1 MKKFN
6 KWFLICFKEWFINE
20 EKFHEANESPGPGW
34 FQWKV
39 PFDDKYGK
47 FSKGDTVW
55 YHPGDKKILPMG
67 SQPKSSTTQS
77 SSQSISTPSTPS
89 PSISSAQSSSMMR
102 RPVKTTLDSLGE
114 WIWAKS
120 IAINNEY
127 EIPKVNLDLA
137 MKKKDEQNWM
147 FVILDPEEGRLV
159 SRGLIP
165 ATEIKNIVKSQKN
178 ESGQLVKGK
187 KPSEILE
194 AITPPK
200 KSSGGLTIPEERI
213 TPEQK
218 AIEDKFVKMLASP
231 QQSHMV
237 INALAGSGKTTV
249 LKHLAWKFGKGKKWL
264 YLVFNSKNR
273 AEAKEEFPPT
283 TQVETTNS
291 FSGREILGK
300 NHLKPTDRIQSF
312 SFKEKSRMV
321 ADSQGFKELIK
332 SLRIPNQEEVYGT
345 DPKRLGG
352 TEKSLWYTL
361 RSINLEFKS
370 EALKFLGLAKSFA
383 VDPRSKQ
390 EVADNLRK
398 IMKKYD
404 LNTNLDNIK
413 ERIQKNSPWMEE
425 YINNLMGE
433 NFIKRDFTEELIK
446 ATSWLLDEVMPHAS
460 QEKFTADTGNQE
472 GTQQVLGTKRDFD
485 DDLWFAAIHAD
496 ELKWP
501 KYEVVFADEVQ
512 DFNIAQQIILKKLAE
527 NGAKIVAVGDPNQ
540 AIYRFRGADSNAFGQ
555 LSDMLKAQSH
565 EKDVEQ
571 EITQNFRSRQ
581 AVIDMSNEEGRKT
594 GHVSNLVKGR
604 DFKDGPGKLGRG
616 VATNGEVNYEQ
627 AFETLNSEMR
637 DMGEVKQTAFLSRT
651 NEPLV
656 HASLRL
662 MKDGIPFIILG
673 KDIGGDL
680 NKHIKKI
687 IDLFKLNNYS
697 SVDELLMA
705 MHNHNE
711 EQTDKHSGKAAMSGK
726 LKELK
731 EITDALSSA
740 AEQFIQ
746 EYPNGNIDS
755 LKRWLSDKFGGLD
768 LEKSGSQGDA
778 DRAEYKKKVKE
789 LNPVILSTVHRSKGF
804 QFQRV
809 YILRDDMWPHPRST
823 RQEDLEQEMNNKYIG
838 RTRAE
843 DELHVLEL
851 KGQPG
856 VKE

>member
-1 MKKFN
+1 MNKFN

-20 EKFHEANESPGPGW
+20 EKFHENNESPGPGW

-39 PFDDKYGK
+39 PFNDKYGK

-67 SQPKSSTTQS
+67 SQPKSIKTTQSSQSMSTPSISTPSISTTQS
-77 SSQSISTPSTPS
+77 SSMSK
-89 PSISSAQSSSMMR
+89 
-102 RPVKTTLDSLGE
+102 PVKTTLDLLGE

-127 EIPKVNLDLA
+127 GIPEVNLDLA

-165 ATEIKNIVKSQKN
+165 TAEIKSIVKSQKN

-200 KSSGGLTIPEERI
+200 KSSVGLTIPEERI

-332 SLRIPNQEEVYGT
+332 SLNIPNQEEIYGT

-390 EVADNLRK
+390 DVVDNLRK

-404 LNTNLDNIK
+404 LNTNLDSIK
-413 ERIQKNSPWMEE
+413 ERIQKNSPWVAE
-425 YINNLMGE
+425 YINDLMGE
-433 NFIKRDFTEELIK
+433 DFIKRDFTEELIK

-460 QEKFTADTGNQE
+460 QEKFTADKGNQE

-512 DFNIAQQIILKKLAE
+512 DFNVAQQIILKKLAE

-604 DFKDGPGKLGRG
+604 AFKEGPGKLGKG

-673 KDIGGDL
+673 KDIAGDL
-680 NKHIKKI
+680 DKHIKKI
-687 IDLFKLNNYS
+687 IDLFKLNNFS

-705 MHNHNE
+705 MRNHNE
-711 EQTDKHSGKAAMSGK
+711 EQVDKHSGKAAMSGK

-746 EYPNGNIDS
+746 ESPNGNIDS

-768 LEKSGSQGDA
+768 LEKSGAQGDA

-789 LNPVILSTVHRSKGF
+789 LNPVILSTVHKSKGF